1 MTSLLRRLANSP
13 NVQVL
18 VGLMWSFSAVL
29 IKDLTTGGK
38 LDIFLISS
46 LRSLIGFAFL
56 LPLVLVNW
64 LPEDQPFAP
73 PPQTVLPPKRWNEK
87 AIMLLG
93 SCSLAANT
101 FLLCWAFEHTAALTP
116 MFMHYSGLLL
126 VAPASRIVLNYAP
139 TRSEWVACSLA
150 FVGITTLVFHG
161 LNSMMPPS
169 FAFRL
174 AWDCRSWSARCAST
188 GYPRTMKK
196 CNKKREPGDPLVVN
210 ASSSRKYSPSWWGS
224 ALVLLHPHRSVI

>member
-93 SCSLAANT
+93 SCSLFFFKQKTAYEIIAGDWSSDVCSSDLSCWSLQHLGSCLTTHRLAASGS
-101 FLLCWAFEHTAALTP
+101 LAAWPL
-116 MFMHYSGLLL
+116 S
-126 VAPASRIVLNYAP
+126 ASRHL
-139 TRSEWVACSLA
+139 CSM
-150 FVGITTLVFHG
+150 G
-161 LNSMMPPS
+161 LI
-169 FAFRL
+169 R
-174 AWDCRSWSARCAST
+174 
-188 GYPRTMKK
+188 
-196 CNKKREPGDPLVVN
+196 
-210 ASSSRKYSPSWWGS
+210 
-224 ALVLLHPHRSVI
+224 